1 MANLGTL
8 IDGRYAATYDA
19 VDIGFTEQGFDLI
32 QSLREEVIDESD
44 QYGGSM
50 IDYFYRGGNC
60 QIRCDSKE
68 YKPGSVAPYWP
79 FGSMG
84 QMVTTLNPIG
94 IRASD
99 VASALVLTST
109 PNTPAAA
116 APATLTATY
125 AVLAPGQ
132 QSTLLF
138 NSKLRRV
145 PIFLQ
150 LLPYTAS
157 SNIIWYSST

>member
-1 MANLGTL
+1 MPNLGML
-8 IDGRYAATYDA
+8 IDGRYACTYDA
-19 VDIGFTEQGFDLI
+19 VDIGFTENGFDLI
-32 QSLREEVIDESD
+32 QSVREEVIDESD
-44 QYGGSM
+44 QYGGAI

-60 QIRCDSKE
+60 QLRADSKE
-68 YKPGSVAPYWP
+68 YKAGSIAPYWP
-79 FGSMG
+79 FGAAG
-84 QMVTTLNPIG
+84 QMVVATNPIG

-99 VASALVLTST
+99 VASAAVLTST

-125 AVLAPGQ
+125 AILAPGQ

-150 LLPYTAS
+150 LLPYTS
-157 SNIIWYSST
+157 GSNVVWYSST